1 MLQTFKKTGSAV
13 WRIRIIFIRI
23 QDLKKFVTDPD
34 PGSKNI
40 VKNPDP
46 DRTLM
51 HIQIQAK
58 TFPTDPDC
66 P

>member
-51 HIQIQAK
+51 RIQIQAK
-58 TFPTDPDC
+58 TFPTDLDC